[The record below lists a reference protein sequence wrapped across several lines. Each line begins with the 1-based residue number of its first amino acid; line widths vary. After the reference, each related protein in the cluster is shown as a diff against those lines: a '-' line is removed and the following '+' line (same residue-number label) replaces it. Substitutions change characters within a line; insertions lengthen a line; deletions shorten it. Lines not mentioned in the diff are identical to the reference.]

1 MATELTKRPSL
12 PRADKLRALAIGR
25 LAVRRGTIKSLH
37 IGELTVDRLRVREQL
52 PAARNPSRGQRALP
66 RLTPYAPPVAEG
78 EQQPA
83 EIPGARS

>member
-52 PAARNPSRGQRALP
+52 PAARNPSR
-66 RLTPYAPPVAEG
+66 LTPYAPPVAES
-78 EQQPA
+78 EAEPA
-83 EIPGARS
+83 DVPRSRG